1 MFISLDG
8 IDGAGKSTQ
17 IDLLRQHLEAKGA
30 SVVCFRDPGST
41 KLGEAI
47 REILLH
53 REDIPLA
60 NTSEMLL
67 YMAARA
73 QLVAE
78 QLRPALDAGA
88 TVICDRFLLA
98 NVVYQGVAGGL
109 NIDDLWA
116 IGFCATGGLS
126 PDATIVLDIDPEV
139 AVKRL
144 QRGPDRLEK
153 RGIEYF
159 RLVRKGFLD
168 QISHAGRQVMVVNAD
183 QKIEQ
188 IHQQIAEFIDQLP
201 TGSFRNEGKPA
212 SPPVFLK
219 NKKSNPN
226 FHS

>member
-17 IDLLRQHLEAKGA
+17 IDLLRQYLESKGA
-30 SVVCFRDPGST
+30 TVACFRDPGST
-41 KLGEAI
+41 KLGEAV

-60 NTSEMLL
+60 CTSEMLL

-78 QLRPALDAGA
+78 QLRPALQSGS

-109 NIDDLWA
+109 DVDDLWLV
-116 IGFCATGGLS
+116 GKCATGGLA
-126 PDATIVLDIDPEV
+126 PDVTIVLDIDPEV

-159 RLVRKGFLD
+159 RMVRKGFLD
-168 QISHAGRQVMVVNAD
+168 QISNAGGQSTVVNAEQD
-183 QKIEQ
+183 IHQ
-188 IHQQIAEFIDQLP
+188 IHQQIVRFVEAQS
-201 TGSFRNEGKPA
+201 G
-212 SPPVFLK
+212 
-219 NKKSNPN
+219 
-226 FHS
+226 

>member
-17 IDLLRQHLEAKGA
+17 IDLLRTHLESKGA
-30 SVVCFRDPGST
+30 TVKCFRDPGST
-41 KLGEAI
+41 ALGEAV

-60 NTSEMLL
+60 NTAEMLL

-78 QLRPALDAGA
+78 QLQPALASGA
-88 TVICDRFLLA
+88 TAICDRYLLA

-109 NIDDLWA
+109 NVDDLWSV
-116 IGFCATGGLS
+116 GRCATAGLS
-126 PDATIVLDIDPEV
+126 PNVTIVLDIDPDV
-139 AVKRL
+139 AFQRI

-159 RLVRKGFLD
+159 KLVRRGFLE
-168 QISHAGRQVMVVNAD
+168 QLHQVGGRYFVVDAEQD
-183 QKIEQ
+183 ILKI
-188 IHQQIAEFIDQLP
+188 HRDIAALVDSLQ
-201 TGSFRNEGKPA
+201 
-212 SPPVFLK
+212 
-219 NKKSNPN
+219 
-226 FHS
+226 

>member
-17 IDLLRQHLEAKGA
+17 IEMLRKHLESKGA
-30 SVVCFRDPGST
+30 NVVCFRDPGST
-41 KLGEAI
+41 RLGEAV

-78 QLRPALDAGA
+78 QIRPALATGA

-109 NIDDLWA
+109 NVGELWSV
-116 IGFCATGGLS
+116 GRCATGGLA
-126 PDATIVLDIDPEV
+126 PDATIILDLEPEV
-139 AVKRL
+139 AFQRI
-144 QRGPDRLEK
+144 QRGHDRLEK
-153 RGIEYF
+153 RGLEYF
-159 RLVRKGFLD
+159 RLVRNGFLTEVANASSNSLVVD
-168 QISHAGRQVMVVNAD
+168 ASKSIEAIHAL
-183 QKIEQ
+183 
-188 IHQQIAEFIDQLP
+188 IAEFADRVIGEITQADG
-201 TGSFRNEGKPA
+201 TRSVPA
-212 SPPVFLK
+212 TL
-219 NKKSNPN
+219 
-226 FHS
+226 

>member
-17 IDLLRQHLEAKGA
+17 IDLLRKHLESKGDR
-30 SVVCFRDPGST
+30 VVCFRDPGST
-41 KLGEAI
+41 KLGEAV

-78 QLRPALDAGA
+78 QLRPALAEGA

-109 NIDDLWA
+109 DVNDLWSV
-116 IGFCATGGLS
+116 GKCATGGLF
-126 PDATIVLDIDPEV
+126 PDATIVLDLDPEI
-139 AVKRL
+139 AFTRI

-153 RGIEYF
+153 RGLAYF
-159 RLVRKGFLD
+159 RLVRQGFLD
-168 QISHAGRQVMVVNAD
+168 QISKVGGRFATVDAGQE
-183 QKIEQ
+183 IEQ
-188 IHQQIAEFIDQLP
+188 IHLQIVQFVEQIR
-201 TGSFRNEGKPA
+201 G
-212 SPPVFLK
+212 
-219 NKKSNPN
+219 
-226 FHS
+226 

>member
-17 IDLLRQHLEAKGA
+17 IDLLRKHLESQGK
-30 SVVCFRDPGST
+30 SVACFRDPGST

-78 QLRPALDAGA
+78 QIRPALATGA

-109 NIDDLWA
+109 DVDELWDV
-116 IGFCATGGLS
+116 GKCATGGLV
-126 PDATIVLDIDPEV
+126 PNITIVLDIDPEI
-139 AVKRL
+139 AVTRL

-159 RLVRKGFLD
+159 RKVRQGFLEQAKRASD
-168 QISHAGRQVMVVNAD
+168 LVLVVNAT
-183 QKIEQ
+183 QSIESMHEEIRRFCQ
-188 IHQQIAEFIDQLP
+188 DA
-201 TGSFRNEGKPA
+201 TN
-212 SPPVFLK
+212 
-219 NKKSNPN
+219 
-226 FHS
+226 

>member
-17 IDLLRQHLEAKGA
+17 IDLLRQHLKANGA
-30 SVVCFRDPGST
+30 SVECFRDPGST
-41 KLGEAI
+41 KLGEAV

-78 QLRPALDAGA
+78 QLRPALQSGS

-109 NIDDLWA
+109 DVDDLWLV
-116 IGFCATGGLS
+116 GKCATGGLA
-126 PDATIVLDIDPEV
+126 PDVTIVLDIDPEV

-159 RLVRKGFLD
+159 RMVRKGFLD
-168 QISHAGRQVMVVNAD
+168 QISNAGGQSTVVNAEQD
-183 QKIEQ
+183 IHQ
-188 IHQQIAEFIDQLP
+188 IHQQIVRFVEAQS
-201 TGSFRNEGKPA
+201 G
-212 SPPVFLK
+212 
-219 NKKSNPN
+219 
-226 FHS
+226 

>member
-17 IDLLRQHLEAKGA
+17 IDLLRKHLESKGDR
-30 SVVCFRDPGST
+30 VVCFRDPGST
-41 KLGEAI
+41 KLGEAV

-78 QLRPALDAGA
+78 QLRPALAEGA

-109 NIDDLWA
+109 DVNDLWSV
-116 IGFCATGGLS
+116 GKCATGGLS
-126 PDATIVLDIDPEV
+126 PDATIVLDLDPEI
-139 AVKRL
+139 AFKRI

-153 RGIEYF
+153 RGLAYF
-159 RLVRKGFLD
+159 RLVRQGFLD
-168 QISHAGRQVMVVNAD
+168 QISKVGGRFATVDAGRE
-183 QKIEQ
+183 IEQ
-188 IHQQIAEFIDQLP
+188 IHLQIVQFTEQIR
-201 TGSFRNEGKPA
+201 G
-212 SPPVFLK
+212 
-219 NKKSNPN
+219 
-226 FHS
+226 

>member
-17 IDLLRQHLEAKGA
+17 IDLLRKHLESSGA

-41 KLGEAI
+41 KLGEAV

-78 QLRPALDAGA
+78 QLRPALESGA

-109 NIDDLWA
+109 NVDDLWSV
-116 IGFCATGGLS
+116 GRCATGGLT
-126 PDATIVLDIDPEV
+126 PDATIVLDIEPEV
-139 AVKRL
+139 AFKRI

-159 RLVRKGFLD
+159 QLVRKGFLE
-168 QISHAGRQVMVVNAD
+168 QIQHAGGTAIVVNAEQD
-183 QKIEQ
+183 ILKI
-188 IHQQIAEFIDQLP
+188 HSDIA
-201 TGSFRNEGKPA
+201 
-212 SPPVFLK
+212 VFVDSLQ
-219 NKKSNPN
+219 NQR
-226 FHS
+226 

>member
-17 IDLLRQHLEAKGA
+17 IDLLRRHLESKGV

-41 KLGEAI
+41 KLGEAV

-78 QLRPALDAGA
+78 QLRPALQAGS

-109 NIDDLWA
+109 NVDDLWA
-116 IGFCATGGLS
+116 VGKCATGGLF
-126 PDATIVLDIDPEV
+126 PDATIVLDLDPEV
-139 AVKRL
+139 AFKRI

-153 RGIEYF
+153 RGLEYF
-159 RLVRKGFLD
+159 RLVRQGFLE
-168 QISHAGRQVMVVNAD
+168 QVAQAGGKSKVVDAAQD
-183 QKIEQ
+183 IQH
-188 IHQQIAEFIDQLP
+188 IHQQVA
-201 TGSFRNEGKPA
+201 
-212 SPPVFLK
+212 
-219 NKKSNPN
+219 N
-226 FHS
+226 FVDLV

>member
-17 IDLLRQHLEAKGA
+17 IDLLRKYLESKGT

-41 KLGEAI
+41 KLGEAV

-78 QLRPALDAGA
+78 QLRPALESGT

-98 NVVYQGVAGGL
+98 NVVYQGVAGGMPVS
-109 NIDDLWA
+109 DLWSV
-116 IGFCATGGLS
+116 GKCATGDLS
-126 PDATIVLDIDPEV
+126 PDATIVLDLDP
-139 AVKRL
+139 AIAFQRI

-153 RGIEYF
+153 RGLDYF
-159 RLVRKGFLD
+159 RLVRQGFLE
-168 QISHAGRQVMVVNAD
+168 QIAHAGGKSTVVDASQEID
-183 QKIEQ
+183 R
-188 IHQQIAEFIDQLP
+188 IHHLIIEFI
-201 TGSFRNEGKPA
+201 EGIESEIP
-212 SPPVFLK
+212 
-219 NKKSNPN
+219 SNRK
-226 FHS
+226 